1 MPQRCRNSEFYF
13 HHEGREEHAEKIRLR
28 KFIDS
33 MTTMTE
39 AIVPTAKSEPLLSV
53 ENLEVRY
60 RLGPDRVLTAVDK
73 VSFELY
79 PGETLGLVGES
90 GCGKSSLGRA
100 ILQLIRPASGRVVFL
115 GQDLTQLAGAALR
128 SMRRQMQIVF
138 QDPRGSLNPRWTVG
152 RIVEEPL
159 RVHRVA
165 ESVGRAKLA
174 RSMLAQVGLA
184 ASHFDQRPAQLSGGQ
199 QQRVGIAR
207 ALVTRPKLVVCD
219 EPVSSLDVSIQ
230 AQILNLLQELKEN
243 LGVAYLFVAHNLG
256 VVRSLSDRVA
266 VMYLG
271 QFVECAPSAK
281 LFDRPLHPYT
291 KGLIASVLSPDL
303 SAREQL
309 DRAASFAA
317 GDIPG
322 LLNAP
327 SGCRYHTRCPYAE
340 QRCREE
346 RPVLEN
352 AGSVGDQH
360 RVACHFWREIS
371 PISLDASL

>member
-1 MPQRCRNSEFYF
+1 
-13 HHEGREEHAEKIRLR
+13 
-28 KFIDS
+28 
-33 MTTMTE
+33 MTTTND
-39 AIVPTAKSEPLLSV
+39 ITAVTRTAQNEPLLSV
-53 ENLEVRY
+53 EDLEVRY
-60 RLGPDRVLTAVDK
+60 SLGSDRVLTAVDK
-73 VSFELY
+73 VSFQLY

-100 ILQLIRPASGRVVFL
+100 ILQLIRPASGKVSFL
-115 GQDLTQLAGAALR
+115 GQDLTQLTGSALR
-128 SMRRQMQIVF
+128 AMRRQMQIVF

-152 RIVEEPL
+152 RIVGEPL
-159 RVHRVA
+159 RVHRLA
-165 ESVGRAKLA
+165 ERAERQRMA
-174 RSMLAQVGLA
+174 HAMLDQVGLA
-184 ASHFDQRPAQLSGGQ
+184 ASYFNQRPSQLSGGQ

-230 AQILNLLQELKEN
+230 AQILNLLQELKES

-256 VVRSLSDRVA
+256 VVRSLSDRVV

-271 QFVECAPSAK
+271 QFVETAPAAT

-291 KGLIASVLSPDL
+291 KGLIASVLRPDQ
-303 SAREQL
+303 SARAQL
-309 DRAASFAA
+309 DAAASFAA

-322 LLNAP
+322 LLDAP
-327 SGCRYHTRCPYAE
+327 PGCRYHTRCPYAQ

-352 AGSVGDQH
+352 ASSQGDGH
-360 RVACHFWREIS
+360 RVACHFWRDIAGNAQN
-371 PISLDASL
+371 ASH

>member
-1 MPQRCRNSEFYF
+1 M
-13 HHEGREEHAEKIRLR
+13 
-28 KFIDS
+28 
-33 MTTMTE
+33 
-39 AIVPTAKSEPLLSV
+39 
-53 ENLEVRY
+53 
-60 RLGPDRVLTAVDK
+60 
-73 VSFELY
+73 
-79 PGETLGLVGES
+79 
-90 GCGKSSLGRA
+90 
-100 ILQLIRPASGRVVFL
+100 
-115 GQDLTQLAGAALR
+115 
-128 SMRRQMQIVF
+128 
-138 QDPRGSLNPRWTVG
+138 
-152 RIVEEPL
+152 
-159 RVHRVA
+159 
-165 ESVGRAKLA
+165 
-174 RSMLAQVGLA
+174 
-184 ASHFDQRPAQLSGGQ
+184 
-199 QQRVGIAR
+199 
-207 ALVTRPKLVVCD
+207 TRPKLVVCD

-327 SGCRYHTRCPYAE
+327 SGCRYHTRCPYAQ

-346 RPVLEN
+346 RPVLET
-352 AGSVGDQH
+352 AGKEWATSIELLVTFGARFRRSLQTLRCESGVG
-360 RVACHFWREIS
+360 
-371 PISLDASL
+371 

>member
-1 MPQRCRNSEFYF
+1 MR
-13 HHEGREEHAEKIRLR
+13 
-28 KFIDS
+28 
-33 MTTMTE
+33 
-39 AIVPTAKSEPLLSV
+39 EPLLSV

-60 RLGPDRVLTAVDK
+60 TLGPDRVLTAVDH

-100 ILQLIRPASGRVVFL
+100 VLQLIRPAAGKVNFL

-128 SMRRQMQIVF
+128 AMRRQMQIVF

-165 ESVGRAKLA
+165 EREA
-174 RSMLAQVGLA
+174 RRQTAHAMLAQVGLA
-184 ASHFDQRPAQLSGGQ
+184 PAYFDQRPAQLSGGQ

-230 AQILNLLQELKEN
+230 AQILNLLLELKEE

-271 QFVECAPSAK
+271 QFVETAPSAA
-281 LFDRPLHPYT
+281 LFERPLHPYT
-291 KGLIASVLSPDL
+291 KGLIASVLRPDL
-303 SAREQL
+303 SARQQL
-309 DRAASFAA
+309 DRASSYAA

-327 SGCRYHTRCPYAE
+327 PGCRYHTRCPYAQ

-346 RPVLEN
+346 RPALEN
-352 AGSVGDQH
+352 AGSESAPH
-360 RVACHFWREIS
+360 RVACHFWREIARDGQRVS
-371 PISLDASL
+371 S